1 MEASKMQLKP
11 ITTLV
16 GIASIAAVG
25 LLAIFL
31 LRQTSPPP
39 PAEVTQP
46 AASVT
51 GTIADPIESQ
61 ALPRDTVPVR
71 KADAPRKA
79 RRKHGQTQSAA
90 LKSGELPLVDNPAPL
105 DYITPLPEV
114 PSSTAAVE
122 ESADS
127 LVPMSETGEP
137 IDDQSVIAAPQ
148 VPEKSYMSTHLSG
161 RASILLFE
169 IQKETAALRSHAEVL
184 GTYSRNPQRH
194 WRSHAFYL
202 DRVKSHI
209 NAVGERTA
217 ELQQISYAVLP
228 WQRRAIS
235 EVTSHAAQVAAS
247 TQAAIVHL
255 RENRNH
261 LFVSEYRDHLT
272 TIADR
277 SEDMKQTVDKYLD
290 YEETQQ
296 KLLQLR
302 NELELS
308 GD

>member
-1 MEASKMQLKP
+1 MQLKP
-11 ITTLV
+11 INTLAS
-16 GIASIAAVG
+16 IASIAAVA

-31 LRQTSPPP
+31 MRQTSPPQ
-39 PAEVTQP
+39 PAEVIQP

-51 GTIADPIESQ
+51 GAIDDHIESE
-61 ALPRDTVPVR
+61 ALPRDTVSVR
-71 KADAPRKA
+71 KSDAPREAQRKQ
-79 RRKHGQTQSAA
+79 RRTQSAA
-90 LKSGELPLVDNPAPL
+90 LKSGLLPLPINPAPL
-105 DYITPLPEV
+105 EYITTVPET

-127 LVPMSETGEP
+127 SVPMSEP
-137 IDDQSVIAAPQ
+137 IVDQSVFAVPQ
-148 VPEKSYMSTHLSG
+148 VPEKNYMSTHLSG
-161 RASILLFE
+161 RASMLLLE
-169 IQKETAALRSHAEVL
+169 IQKEAAALRSHADVL

-209 NAVGERTA
+209 NAVGKRTA
-217 ELQQISYAVLP
+217 ELQQISYAVFP
-228 WQRRAIS
+228 WQRQAVS

-255 RENRNH
+255 RENQNR
-261 LFVSEYRDHLT
+261 LFVSEYRNHLT

-277 SEDMKQTVDKYLD
+277 SEDMKQTVDRFLD

-296 KLLQLR
+296 KLEQLQ

>member
-1 MEASKMQLKP
+1 MQLKP

-16 GIASIAAVG
+16 IVTFIAATA
-25 LLAIFL
+25 LLAIFM
-31 LRQTSPPP
+31 LRPTSPPQ
-39 PAEVTQP
+39 PAEITQ
-46 AASVT
+46 SVANLT

-71 KADAPRKA
+71 KSDAPREA
-79 RRKHGQTQSAA
+79 RRKHGHKQSAE
-90 LKSGELPLVDNPAPL
+90 LKSGWLPLPMNPAPL
-105 DYITPLPEV
+105 DYTAGVPEAQ
-114 PSSTAAVE
+114 PSTAAVE

-127 LVPMSETGEP
+127 SVPVSETGEP
-137 IDDQSVIAAPQ
+137 IVEQSVFAAPQ

-161 RASILLFE
+161 RASVLLLE
-169 IQKETAALRSHAEVL
+169 IQKEAAALRSHADVL
-184 GTYSRNPQRH
+184 GTYGRNPQRH

-217 ELQQISYAVLP
+217 ELQQISYAVFP
-228 WQRRAIS
+228 WQRQAVR

-247 TQAAIVHL
+247 TQAAIIHL
-255 RENRNH
+255 RENQDR
-261 LFVSEYRDHLT
+261 LFVSEYRNHLT

-277 SEDMKQTVDKYLD
+277 SEDMKQTVDKFLD

-296 KLLQLR
+296 KLQQLR